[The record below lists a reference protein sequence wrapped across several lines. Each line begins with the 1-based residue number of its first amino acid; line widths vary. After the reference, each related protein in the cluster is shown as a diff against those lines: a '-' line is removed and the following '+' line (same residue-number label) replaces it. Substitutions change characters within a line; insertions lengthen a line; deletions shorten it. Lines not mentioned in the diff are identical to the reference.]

1 MSKPRKLN
9 PNELAIR
16 EALIGHTITEV
27 DFAEDDTCN
36 RWESWTILT
45 LVKDGKTT
53 MVEVSRDPEGNGPGH
68 LFIQQQEEPA

>member
-1 MSKPRKLN
+1 VSNTRELN
-9 PNELAIR
+9 EHELAIR
-16 EALIGHTITEV
+16 DLLIGHTIAEV
-27 DFAEDDTCN
+27 DFSVDDLCG

-68 LFIQQQEEPA
+68 LFIQQQEETD